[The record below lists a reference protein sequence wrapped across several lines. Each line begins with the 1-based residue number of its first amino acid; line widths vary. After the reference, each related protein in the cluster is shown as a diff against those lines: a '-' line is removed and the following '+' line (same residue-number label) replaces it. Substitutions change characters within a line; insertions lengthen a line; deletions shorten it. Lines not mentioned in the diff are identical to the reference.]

1 MKPTH
6 QILIEKIMEAFKEQE
21 DKGQSLPDMITKSKI
36 EHVYNQFLEELE
48 EPTNEAASLET
59 EITGTVDKIVDEIQS
74 LHGLVWDGNSSSV
87 AERGYESVKKL
98 ITAVQDNAIQENRK
112 MIRELQELYDKLGA
126 NMLSWDE
133 DITNNIKSNKRF
145 INFIADYLIYAFSS
159 NSFGKMDKK
168 RKEELI
174 NLMNNG

>member
-1 MKPTH
+1 
-6 QILIEKIMEAFKEQE
+6 
-21 DKGQSLPDMITKSKI
+21 
-36 EHVYNQFLEELE
+36 
-48 EPTNEAASLET
+48 
-59 EITGTVDKIVDEIQS
+59 VDEIQS

-112 MIRELQELYDKLGA
+112 MIRELQERYDRLDA
-126 NMLSWDE
+126 NLLSWDE
-133 DITNNIKSNKRF
+133 QHSNNIKSNKRF

-168 RKEELI
+168 RKEEII
-174 NLMNNG
+174 NLMNND